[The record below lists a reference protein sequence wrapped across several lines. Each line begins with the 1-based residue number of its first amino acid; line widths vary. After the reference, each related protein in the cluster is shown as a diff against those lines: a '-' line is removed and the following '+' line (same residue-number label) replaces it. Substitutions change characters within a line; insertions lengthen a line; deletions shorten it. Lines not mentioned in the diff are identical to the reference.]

1 MQPLP
6 LDPVSGARTATGSM
20 HQEEQF
26 LVQGEELLSRA
37 RAVGQVIQE
46 QIRRMITGDG
56 RDEDVTSPVS

>member
-6 LDPVSGARTATGSM
+6 LDPANGALTATGSM
-20 HQEEQF
+20 HPEEQF

-56 RDEDVTSPVS
+56 RDEDVNSPVS

>member
-6 LDPVSGARTATGSM
+6 LDRANGALMATGSM

-37 RAVGQVIQE
+37 RAVG
-46 QIRRMITGDG
+46 
-56 RDEDVTSPVS
+56 